1 MKRRNYTLQGYR
13 NRKPS
18 VLLRGKDCTYMIHI
32 YRIPGYNAPF
42 TPKQF
47 EAAPTE
53 QVSLSTFS
61 NKNMSDTI
69 RQLLLF

>member
-1 MKRRNYTLQGYR
+1 
-13 NRKPS
+13 
-18 VLLRGKDCTYMIHI
+18 MIHI
-32 YRIPGYNAPF
+32 YRMQGYNAPF